1 MRESTGLLVLRPD
14 GTVEAAFGAASA
26 TWVGHR
32 TDEHPDVPP
41 ALAEAVAHL
50 LRESGSGPRRIRAV
64 VPDADTSVT
73 YEVLVQASLP
83 LRKRYVH
90 VDDLL
95 MRVLDVFLLQARAG
109 GAELGTDRAPEVPA
123 AAFMDGEK
131 VAWAVSTLVGNA
143 LRFAR
148 PTGGLIH
155 VHVGWDAAARALVV
169 TVKDNGPGMSEAR
182 ARWLFEQDPASG
194 RSAGLALVMV
204 RDVAE
209 AHGGSVAVESHLGK
223 GSTFTLR
230 IPCGAHTP

>member
-32 TDEHPDVPP
+32 TDEHPDVP
-41 ALAEAVAHL
+41 AEVAEAVTRL
-50 LRESGSGPRRIRAV
+50 LRESGPGPRRTRATV
-64 VPDADTSVT
+64 DDAT
-73 YEVLVQASLP
+73 YEVLLQASLP

-90 VDDLL
+90 LDDLL
-95 MRVLDVFLLQARAG
+95 MRVLEVFLLQAQAS
-109 GAELGTDRAPEVPA
+109 GAELATDRAPEAPA
-123 AAFMDGEK
+123 AVLMDGEK
-131 VAWAVSTLVGNA
+131 VAWAVTTLVGNA

-148 PTGGLIH
+148 EAGGHIQ

-169 TVKDNGPGMSEAR
+169 TVKDNGPGMSESR
-182 ARWLFEQDPASG
+182 ARWLFQQDPASG

-209 AHGGSVAVESHLGK
+209 AHGGSVSVESHLGK

-230 IPCGAHTP
+230 IPCGAPTR

>member
-14 GTVEAAFGAASA
+14 GMVEAAFGAASA

-41 ALAEAVAHL
+41 ELAEAVAHL
-50 LRESGSGPRRIRAV
+50 LRESGPGPRRTRATID
-64 VPDADTSVT
+64 DAT

-90 VDDLL
+90 IDDLL

-123 AAFMDGEK
+123 ATFMDGEK

-148 PTGGLIH
+148 PIGGLIH
-155 VHVGWDAAARALVV
+155 VHVDWDAATRALVV
-169 TVKDNGPGMSEAR
+169 TVKDNGPGMSEGR
-182 ARWLFEQDPASG
+182 ARWLFQQDPASG

-230 IPCGAHTP
+230 IPCG

>member
-14 GTVEAAFGAASA
+14 GMVEAAFGAASA

-50 LRESGSGPRRIRAV
+50 LREPGPGPRRTRATID
-64 VPDADTSVT
+64 DAT

-109 GAELGTDRAPEVPA
+109 GAELGTERAPEVPA

-148 PTGGLIH
+148 EAGGLIH

-223 GSTFTLR
+223 GSTFTLL

>member
-1 MRESTGLLVLRPD
+1 MRESTGLLVVRPD

-32 TDEHPDVPP
+32 TDEHPEVPS
-41 ALAEAVAHL
+41 ALAEAVARL
-50 LRESGSGPRRIRAV
+50 LWEPGSGLRRTRATV
-64 VPDADTSVT
+64 DDAT
-73 YEVLVQASLP
+73 YEVLVQASVP

-95 MRVLDVFLLQARAG
+95 MRVLEVFLLQAQAS
-109 GAELGTDRAPEVPA
+109 GAALGTDRAPEVPA
-123 AAFMDGEK
+123 AVLMDGEK

-148 PTGGLIH
+148 EAGGRIH
-155 VHVGWDAAARALVV
+155 VHVGWDAAARALLV
-169 TVKDNGPGMSEAR
+169 TVDDNGPGMPEAR

-209 AHGGSVAVESHLGK
+209 AHGGSVAVESRLGK

-230 IPCGAHTP
+230 IPCGAHTR